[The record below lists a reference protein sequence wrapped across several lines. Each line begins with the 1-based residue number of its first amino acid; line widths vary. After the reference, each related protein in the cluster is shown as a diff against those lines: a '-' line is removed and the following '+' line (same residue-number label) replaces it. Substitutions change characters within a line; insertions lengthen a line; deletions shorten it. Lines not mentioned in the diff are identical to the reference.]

1 MLSGRSNS
9 FPPKWLTRSSRE
21 RDASRSVS
29 RRRATRKPAASRR
42 QNRRTG
48 KPTYRKV
55 WKQKEPRPEGRH
67 LRWIAMLRR
76 PDASEGEGQL
86 NITSTMVKELRVK
99 TGAGMMDCKEAL
111 TASDGD
117 FEKAIDVLRKKG
129 MSAATKRSS
138 KAAKDG
144 TIASYIHMGGK
155 IGVLVEVNCE
165 TDFVAKTEDFQALA
179 RDLAMQVAA
188 SNPLYVNTDE
198 ICEKVIEGK
207 LKKYFEEVCLM
218 DQKFIKNTDITV
230 GTLVSNMIAK
240 TGENII
246 VRRFSRFQL
255 GEERK

>member
-1 MLSGRSNS
+1 M
-9 FPPKWLTRSSRE
+9 
-21 RDASRSVS
+21 D
-29 RRRATRKPAASRR
+29 
-42 QNRRTG
+42 
-48 KPTYRKV
+48 
-55 WKQKEPRPEGRH
+55 
-67 LRWIAMLRR
+67 
-76 PDASEGEGQL
+76 
-86 NITSTMVKELRVK
+86 ITSAMVKELRVK

-111 TASDGD
+111 TNSEGD
-117 FEKAIDVLRKKG
+117 FEKAIDYLRKKG

-144 TIASYIHMGGK
+144 TVASYIHMGGK

-188 SNPLYVNTDE
+188 ANPLYVNADE
-198 ICEKVIEGK
+198 ISETALAREKEIYRSQLLEEKKPEKIWEKIIEGK